1 MQYCD
6 RDERG
11 FVVIPI
17 FSSKLQDL
25 TQETD
30 AEVKMRR
37 FAKTIGHQGV
47 NLRAELSNF
56 DARNGKLDKVQFK
69 KAIKQLSVGM
79 SDAEIDVLF
88 GVAEIDGLLDI
99 KEFLN

>member
-1 MQYCD
+1 
-6 RDERG
+6 
-11 FVVIPI
+11 
-17 FSSKLQDL
+17 
-25 TQETD
+25 
-30 AEVKMRR
+30 MRR

-79 SDAEIDVLF
+79 SDAEIDILF
-88 GVAEIDGLLDI
+88 GVAEMDGLLDI
-99 KEFLN
+99 KEFLNQVQISAKSKPLPSQNQSAVKPNSKV